1 MPESPSA
8 MTSSKKKPDRKSL
21 VPPHVETLQPYKPG
35 KPPDQLKE
43 ELGIE
48 RFINLASNENSLGP
62 PDSILAAI
70 RDGLGELHR
79 YPESGGMTLRKALA
93 ERHRIKVENV
103 VIGAGSESIMS
114 NIIRAFLYG
123 DDEVLTSAG
132 TFIGFYVLVNA
143 NGAKL
148 VQIPLKNYT
157 FDLDGIADAINS
169 KTKLIY
175 LCNPNN
181 PTGTIVRR
189 AEFERFMERVPDH
202 VLVILDEAYYE
213 FAFKDPDYPD
223 SMTYRLDNVLT
234 LRTFSKA
241 FGMAGLRLGYG
252 LGHDEL
258 IEFINRI
265 KLPFEPNILAQ
276 TAGLAALK
284 EKDYLKKTIEFT
296 ETGMQY
302 LSKELD
308 EMGLHR
314 IPSHANYMMIEM
326 GSAEKVTHVHE
337 GLLRKGIAIRPLTAF
352 GLPTCLRITI
362 GTQEENEL
370 VVKAL
375 KSVLAK

>member
-1 MPESPSA
+1 
-8 MTSSKKKPDRKSL
+8 MTPSKKKPDRKSL

-62 PDSILAAI
+62 PESILAAI
-70 RDGLGELHR
+70 RNGLGELHR

-284 EKDYLKKTIEFT
+284 EKDFLQKTIEFT

-308 EMGLHR
+308 EMGMHR
-314 IPSHANYMMIEM
+314 IPSHANYMMLEM
-326 GSAEKVTHVHE
+326 GSAEKVAQVHE
-337 GLLRKGIAIRPLTAF
+337 GLLRQGIAIRPLTAF

-370 VVKAL
+370 VIKAM
-375 KSVLAK
+375 KSVLAAK

>member
-1 MPESPSA
+1 MPESPSI
-8 MTSSKKKPDRKSL
+8 MTSSKKQRRGL
-21 VPPHVETLQPYKPG
+21 VPPHVETLQAYKPG
-35 KPPDQLKE
+35 KPPDQLKD

-48 RFINLASNENSLGP
+48 RFINLASNENSLGSP
-62 PDSILAAI
+62 ESIQEAI
-70 RDGLGELHR
+70 RDALCDLHR
-79 YPESGGMTLRKALA
+79 YPETGGLTLRKALA
-93 ERHRIKVENV
+93 ERYRAKVENV

-123 DDEVLTSAG
+123 DDEVLTSQG
-132 TFIGFYVLVNA
+132 TFIGLYVLVNA
-143 NGAKL
+143 KGAKL
-148 VQIPLKNYT
+148 VQVPLKNYT
-157 FDLDGIADAINS
+157 FDLDGIADAINAN
-169 KTKLIY
+169 TKLIY

-189 AEFERFMERVPDH
+189 AEFERFMERVPEH

-258 IEFINRI
+258 IEFVNRI

-276 TAGLAALK
+276 RAGLAALK
-284 EKDYLKKTIEFT
+284 EKEFLQKTIAFT
-296 ETGMQY
+296 EAGMKY

-308 EMGLHR
+308 ELGLNR
-314 IPSHANYMMIEM
+314 IPSHANFMMLEM
-326 GSAEKVTHVHE
+326 GSVEKVRDVHE
-337 GLLRKGIAIRPLTAF
+337 GLLRQGIAIRPLTAF
-352 GLPTCLRITI
+352 GLPTCIRITI
-362 GTQEENEL
+362 GTQDENEL
-370 VVKAL
+370 VVKAM
-375 KSVLAK
+375 KSVLAAK